1 MITYAR
7 EDGLKAADYIAC
19 VGATSLGQGR
29 PLANPERVQAM
40 LDNTDLLVT
49 ARDAD
54 GSLLGLLRAITDWH
68 WVCYCIDLA
77 VIEGQQGKHI
87 GQTLLDKATE
97 LLGAKVSIVL
107 LSKPDAEG
115 FYRHIGMAEPMAAFM
130 RPRTDRS

>member
-7 EDGLKAADYIAC
+7 EDRLTAADYIAC
-19 VGATSLGQGR
+19 VGATTLGQGR
-29 PLANPERVQAM
+29 PLANPDRVQAM

-49 ARDAD
+49 ARAAD
-54 GSLLGLLRAITDWH
+54 GSLLGLFRAVTDWH
-68 WVCYCIDLA
+68 WACYCIDLA

-87 GQTLLDKATE
+87 GQTLLDIAAD
-97 LLGAKVSIVL
+97 LLGPKVSIVL

>member
-7 EDGLKAADYIAC
+7 EDGLTAADYIAC

-29 PLANPERVQAM
+29 PLANTDRIQAM
-40 LDNTDLLVT
+40 LDNADLVVT

-54 GSLLGLLRAITDWH
+54 GSLLGLFRAVTDWH

-77 VIEGQQGKHI
+77 VVEGHQGKHI
-87 GQTLLDKATE
+87 GQTLLDTAAA
-97 LLGAKVSIVL
+97 LLGPKVSIVL
-107 LSKPDAEG
+107 LSKPNAEG
-115 FYRHIGMAEPMAAFM
+115 FYRHIGMVEPMAAFM

>member
-7 EDGLKAADYIAC
+7 EDGLTAADYIAC

-29 PLANPERVQAM
+29 PLANTDRIQAM
-40 LDNTDLLVT
+40 LDNADLVVT

-54 GSLLGLLRAITDWH
+54 GSLLGLFRAVTDWH

-77 VIEGQQGKHI
+77 VVEGQQGKHI
-87 GQTLLDKATE
+87 GQTLLDTATA
-97 LLGAKVSIVL
+97 LLGPKVSIVL
-107 LSKPDAEG
+107 LSKPNAEG
-115 FYRHIGMAEPMAAFM
+115 FYRHIGMVEPTAAFM

>member
-7 EDGLKAADYIAC
+7 EDGLTAADYIAC

-29 PLANPERVQAM
+29 PLANTDRIQAM
-40 LDNTDLLVT
+40 LDNADLVVT

-54 GSLLGLLRAITDWH
+54 GSLLGLFRAVTDWH

-77 VIEGQQGKHI
+77 VVEGQQGKHI
-87 GQTLLDKATE
+87 GQTLLDTATA
-97 LLGAKVSIVL
+97 LLGPKVSIVL
-107 LSKPDAEG
+107 LSKPNAEG
-115 FYRHIGMAEPMAAFM
+115 FYRHIGMVEPMAAFM

>member
-7 EDGLKAADYIAC
+7 EDGLTAADYIAC
-19 VGATSLGQGR
+19 VGATTLGQGR
-29 PLANPERVQAM
+29 PLANPDRVQAM

-54 GSLLGLLRAITDWH
+54 GRLLGLFRAVTDWH
-68 WVCYCIDLA
+68 WACYCIDLA

-87 GQTLLDKATE
+87 GQTLLDTAAD
-97 LLGAKVSIVL
+97 LLGPKVSIVL